1 MIVIPAIDLRSG
13 RCVRLRQ
20 GDPTQET
27 EYDADPVARAKQ
39 FVADGATRLHVV
51 DLDGAFGAGENL
63 EALQAICAAVDVFV
77 QTGGGIRN
85 GADVKKRLALGASA
99 VTIGTLVVED
109 PTQTREI
116 IDEYGEK
123 VIGSVDARG
132 NRVAVRGWL
141 QEVERSRDELVATLA
156 LWGVQR
162 IVYTEIGRDGTGQGF
177 DVAALRH
184 VASLTPMRVIA
195 SGGSRSLQDL
205 VELREHMPQNV
216 DGVIVGR
223 ALYEGT
229 IDLREAVGALG

>member
-27 EYDADPVARAKQ
+27 EYDADPVARAKA

-63 EALQAICAAVDVFV
+63 QALKDICAAVDVFV
-77 QTGGGIRN
+77 QTGGGIRSR
-85 GADVKKRLALGASA
+85 ADVERRLALGASA
-99 VTIGTLVVED
+99 VTVGTLIVED
-109 PTQTREI
+109 PVVSREI
-116 IDEYGEK
+116 IEEFGEK

-177 DVAALRH
+177 DVASLRH

-195 SGGSRSLQDL
+195 SGGSRSLDDL
-205 VELREHMPQNV
+205 IQLREHVPANV

-229 IDLREAVGALG
+229 IDLREAVAALG

>member
-1 MIVIPAIDLRSG
+1 MIVIPALDLRSG

-85 GADVKKRLALGASA
+85 RADVKKRLDLGASA
-99 VTIGTLVVED
+99 VTIGTLIVED
-109 PTQTREI
+109 PTQSREI
-116 IDEYGEK
+116 IEEYGEQ

-195 SGGSRSLQDL
+195 SGGSRSLEDL

-229 IDLREAVGALG
+229 IDLRAAVSALG